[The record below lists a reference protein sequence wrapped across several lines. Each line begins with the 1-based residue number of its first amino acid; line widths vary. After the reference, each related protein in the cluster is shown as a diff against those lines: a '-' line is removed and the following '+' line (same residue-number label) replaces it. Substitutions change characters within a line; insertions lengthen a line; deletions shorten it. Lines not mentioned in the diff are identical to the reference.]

1 MNDLMQKLAVSKK
14 IMDIHNKIPRNSNDI
29 STSLPVSDSIPYM
42 NENAEIPITAKYS
55 IPEEFLG
62 SQPAQR
68 QIPTQAPVVTEDRIK
83 NSKLPDAI
91 KKLMIEHPID
101 KPQQYQATIS
111 DDIIEGA
118 ARLMKKNGMMTE
130 SQPSES
136 KQPQTKQ
143 TKQVPTQTSNN
154 DLKSMIRE
162 VLEEVLAENG
172 LLVESTQK
180 TNEMVQIKV
189 GKHIFE
195 GKIVKIKQTSK

>member
-1 MNDLMQKLAVSKK
+1 MNDLMQKLAISKK
-14 IMDIHNKIPRNSNDI
+14 IMDIHNKIPRNSNDV
-29 STSLPVSDSIPYM
+29 STSLPVSDSLPYM

-55 IPEEFLG
+55 IPEEFLTP
-62 SQPAQR
+62 QQTQR
-68 QIPTQAPVVTEDRIK
+68 QIPTHSPVITEDKIK

-91 KKLMIEHPID
+91 KKLMIEHPIET
-101 KPQQYQATIS
+101 PQQYQATIS

-118 ARLMKKNGMMTE
+118 TRLMKKNGMMTE
-130 SQPSES
+130 SQPLQTQ
-136 KQPQTKQ
+136 KTQPKQ
-143 TKQVPTQTSNN
+143 TKQPTQTSSN
-154 DLKSMIRE
+154 DLKNMIRE

-180 TNEMVQIKV
+180 ANEIVQIKV